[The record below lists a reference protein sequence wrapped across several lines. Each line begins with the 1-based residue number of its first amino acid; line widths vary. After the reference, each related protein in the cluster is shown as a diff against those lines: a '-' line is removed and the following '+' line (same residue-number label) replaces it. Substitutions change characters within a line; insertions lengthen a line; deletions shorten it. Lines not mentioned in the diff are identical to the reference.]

1 MPIHNKNLL
10 INTNT
15 NGLLKTKLAS
25 SSQIRSPTSVS
36 QPSSLS
42 YAMPLAVGNL
52 SVSASSSAYSSQAL
66 NTAGASSS
74 CSPDIN
80 SFKNSLVEIAVNEL
94 NSKMIKSH
102 RRMCSVPN
110 IQINIAKRNS
120 MAVAAAKNRSSNN
133 DDPSNQSFCSNHSFA
148 NNLSGAELKIG
159 INNSEEFYGL
169 MPDSSFPSG
178 KHFERS

>member
-1 MPIHNKNLL
+1 M
-10 INTNT
+10 
-15 NGLLKTKLAS
+15 
-25 SSQIRSPTSVS
+25 RSPSSVS

-42 YAMPLAVGNL
+42 NAMPLAAVNL
-52 SVSASSSAYSSQAL
+52 SVSTSSSAHSNQGL
-66 NTAGASSS
+66 NAAASSS

-94 NSKMIKSH
+94 NSKIIKSH

-133 DDPSNQSFCSNHSFA
+133 DDPSNQSFCSNQSFA

-159 INNSEEFYGL
+159 MNNSEEFYSL

-178 KHFERS
+178 KHFKVESRHDFNHFGLILIFFFHILFEYN